1 MRVVFMGTPDFAVPS
16 LKALLEAGHKVAAVF
31 TQPDRPAG
39 RGKDLRPSPVKEAA
53 QSLNL
58 KVLQPERVKAVDA
71 VQALRAL
78 KPECIVVVAYGQIL
92 SQEILSLPHWGCINV
107 HASLLPAY
115 RGAAPIHWAIMRGE
129 PVAGVTTM
137 QMDAGLDTGA
147 MLLKAE
153 YPIGAA
159 DTTGEVQDAL
169 AALGARLLVE
179 TLAGLEKGEVKPV
192 PQAGLSSYASLLTR
206 EHERIQWQKRAGD
219 IHNQVRGLNPWPGAY
234 TTFKGETIKIWKTR
248 FLEANTADTGTPGQV
263 LRIEDDGITVA
274 TGGGLVKLL
283 EVQPAGK
290 RRMAASDFFRGRH
303 GSVGQGFE

>member
-16 LKALLEAGHKVAAVF
+16 LKALIEAGHKVAAVF
-31 TQPDRPAG
+31 TQPDRPVG

-153 YPIGAA
+153 YPIGVA
-159 DTTGEVQDAL
+159 DTTGEVHDAL

>member
-1 MRVVFMGTPDFAVPS
+1 MRVIFMGTPDFAVPS
-16 LKALLEAGHKVAAVF
+16 LKTLVEAGNDVAAVF

-39 RGKDLRPSPVKEAA
+39 RGKELRPSPVKETA

-92 SQEILSLPHWGCINV
+92 SQEILYLPHWGCINV

-115 RGAAPIHWAIMRGE
+115 RGAAPIHWAVMQGE
-129 PVAGVTTM
+129 PVTGVTTM

-153 YPIGAA
+153 YPIGA
-159 DTTGEVQDAL
+159 DETTGEVHDAL

-192 PQAGLSSYASLLTR
+192 PQAGATSYASLLTR
-206 EHERIQWQKRAGD
+206 EHERIQWEKEAD
-219 IHNQVRGLNPWPGAY
+219 AIHNQVRGLNPWPGAY

-248 FLEANTADTGTPGQV
+248 FLESNTADTGTPGQV

-303 GSVGQGFE
+303 GGVGQGFE